1 MKYFAALGIALLV
14 IAAASVGPWAPSPFT
29 SQTGTNTTAAA
40 WRVALGVT
48 SSASLTNAALVG
60 GTVVNQTNTSLTA
73 ARVMVT
79 DANKVPTN
87 SAVTTTTLGY
97 LDATSSIQTQMDSK
111 PTVALTNL
119 ALLNTAN
126 TYTAGQTVSSGKIS
140 STDGFNASG
149 NLAFYIGGSTL
160 VGYFQAAGSHFNS
173 FGDGYF
179 VGSVLELGSSG
190 GAAVRLSKSGN
201 NILLSPAATA
211 GYVAM
216 TNLVATN
223 LTTSLGTFTA
233 TTAPTPAAGSAYIY
247 SKTSGTTELWVMDSA
262 GNETQISPHARA
274 TSPAPASVDAGD
286 KTPIVIHHRNLFTGE
301 QEWLHLSAMARKL
314 EQLTG
319 EKFVFRAAM
328 DPADVKNWA
337 TVQGAARAKLE
348 EEHAAAL
355 SVWLADTNSSKGPR
369 PTKRELRTESKPAF
383 LQ

>member
-1 MKYFAALGIALLV
+1 MKYLATLGIALLV

-40 WRVALGVT
+40 WRVAIGVT
-48 SSASLTNAALVG
+48 SGSSMTNAALVG

-87 SAVTTTTLGY
+87 SAITSTTLGY
-97 LDATSSIQTQMDSK
+97 LDATSSIQTQLDAK
-111 PTVALTNL
+111 PTSSLTNL

-126 TYTAGQTVSSGKIS
+126 TYTAGQTVTAGKVS

-160 VGYFQAAGSHFNS
+160 VGYFQAAGSHFNAS
-173 FGDGYF
+173 GDGYF
-179 VGSVLELGSSG
+179 DGSSLRL
-190 GAAVRLSKSGN
+190 GANSGALVSMAKSGN
-201 NILLSPAATA
+201 NILLSPASS
-211 GYVAM
+211 GYVGM
-216 TNLVATN
+216 TNLAATN
-223 LTTSLGTFTA
+223 LTTSLGTYTA
-233 TTAPTPAAGSAYIY
+233 TTAPTPAAGSAYVY
-247 SKTSGTTELWVMDSA
+247 AKTSGTTELWVMDSA

-319 EKFVFRAAM
+319 EKFVFRQAM
-328 DPADVKNWA
+328 DPADVKDWA
-337 TVQGAARAKLE
+337 ALKESARARIE
-348 EEHAAAL
+348 AEHAAAL
-355 SVWLADTNSSKGPR
+355 AAWQSNTNANKGPR
-369 PTKRELRTESKPAF
+369 PTKRELVNEPRPSF
-383 LQ
+383 LK